1 MTIPD
6 EYRSTIRVAP
16 IPRNM
21 DPNLHKARREV
32 AAEAIQNIR
41 TVASLHQEE
50 VFCANYMLSLLEA
63 QRIMKRKAIVR
74 GFTFGVAQCIPS
86 MAYATSLLYGSLLV
100 GQCDLQFGSL
110 LKVVEGVILGTAI
123 VGQAV
128 AYSPDYHKARLAA
141 QKLFRLIDRV
151 PTLDFSDRS
160 GITMLACKRGVE
172 KANCFEDEPRCSRR
186 DWFPQDM
193 VRGFLTLN
201 EVSFS
206 YAGEQDVKVLDRVT
220 FSVEPGQRV
229 AIVGTAGSGRTTAI
243 YLVERF
249 YDIVDGEILIDHIST
264 KMMRL
269 SWMREQLGYVSS
281 ETLLRSYNIADNIA
295 YGDNSRDVSRDEV
308 VVAAC
313 RAQAHDFITQL
324 PQGYDTVL
332 PPPGEPPLLS
342 ESQAKRVAL
351 ARALVRDPRILLVD
365 DAVKGLDAEN
375 QQVVRDAIAEASRGR
390 TCVMVSSKLSVIKD
404 VDRIF
409 VMQRGRVVE
418 KGSHAE
424 LMRREGVYHK
434 LFTEEGAEQ

>member
-1 MTIPD
+1 MCQASSALVACLVMSFYWDWHLGFIVLAFVPLVLLSTYLESRMLRGKLISSKQAL
-6 EYRSTIRVAP
+6 EYST
-16 IPRNM
+16 
-21 DPNLHKARREV
+21 KV

-63 QRIMKRKAIVR
+63 QR
-74 GFTFGVAQCIPS
+74 
-86 MAYATSLLYGSLLV
+86 
-100 GQCDLQFGSL
+100 
-110 LKVVEGVILGTAI
+110 VVEGVILGTAI

-128 AYSPDYHKARLAA
+128 AYSPDYHKAKLAA

-160 GITMLACKRGVE
+160 GITM
-172 KANCFEDEPRCSRR
+172 DT
-186 DWFPQDM
+186 

-206 YAGEQDVKVLDRVT
+206 YAGEPDVKVLDRVT

-365 DAVKGLDAEN
+365 DSVKGLDAEN
-375 QQVVRDAIAEASRGR
+375 QQASESIAVCHEIADDERCGGIVTASSGAGKYLSYR
-390 TCVMVSSKLSVIKD
+390 CLSVNYMPRFSIPKY
-404 VDRIF
+404 
-409 VMQRGRVVE
+409 
-418 KGSHAE
+418 
-424 LMRREGVYHK
+424 YHLVTLETFHDSVK
-434 LFTEEGAEQ
+434 